1 MKIITI
7 CIAVFCAAVLISC
20 TNQETLESLKAE
32 RDKKL
37 VELDALNEKI
47 SKLDTLDIV
56 GVTEL
61 LVTVDTA
68 TVTTF
73 IHQIEVQGTIDAES
87 DVLLNAES
95 GGLIRVVNVKN
106 GQRVSKGQVL
116 VQIDASMIAASINEV
131 KTALDF
137 AQYNYDKQKQ
147 LSEQGLGTEFQL
159 QQAKSQVDNLK
170 SQMNSLNTQQGKF
183 VITAPFSG
191 VVDQV
196 YAKVGAMAGPQSP
209 ILRLVD
215 NREVKVLA
223 DVSERLYGRLAL
235 GMAVNVQV
243 PSLND
248 TTIPLSINQIGNY
261 IHPTNRTFRVQATLK
276 NNKLLLPNMLT
287 KMLITDYVNENA
299 LVVPA
304 EAVLIDRVGNNYV
317 FVVHKDGN
325 FLRAK
330 RVNVVIRE
338 SFNGVSEIEPNDM
351 EIKSGTRVVV
361 KGARGLSDND
371 FLKII

>member
-1 MKIITI
+1 MKIKNI
-7 CIAVFCAAVLISC
+7 LISALAAGALLSC
-20 TNQETLESLKAE
+20 SNDETLESLKKE
-32 RDKKL
+32 RDAKL
-37 VELDALNEKI
+37 IELDELNEKI
-47 SKLDTLDIV
+47 AKLDTLDM
-56 GVTEL
+56 GGSSEL
-61 LVTVDTA
+61 LVSVDTVS
-68 TVTTF
+68 VTTF
-73 IHQIEVQGTIDAES
+73 IHQIEVQGAIETER

-95 GGLIRVVNVKN
+95 GGLIRSVNVKE

-116 VQIDASMIAASINEV
+116 VQIDAALVSSSINEV
-131 KTALDF
+131 KTALEF

-170 SQMNSLNTQQGKF
+170 SQMNSLNTQRGKF

-209 ILRLVD
+209 VLRLVD
-215 NREVKVLA
+215 NSEVKVLS
-223 DVSERLYGRLAL
+223 DVSERLFGRLSL
-235 GMAVNVQV
+235 GMAVDVQV

-248 TTIPLSINQIGNY
+248 TVFPLKINQIGNY

-299 LVVPA
+299 LVVPS
-304 EAVLIDRVGNNYV
+304 ESVLTDRDGNNYV
-317 FVVHKDGN
+317 FVAEKVGN
-325 FLRAK
+325 ALRAK
-330 RVNVVIRE
+330 RVNVVVRE
-338 SFNGVSEIEPNDM
+338 AFNSVSEIDPSNAELKAGM
-351 EIKSGTRVVV
+351 RVVV
-361 KGARGLSDND
+361 KGARGLSDMD
-371 FLKII
+371 YLKIL

>member
-1 MKIITI
+1 MKIINI
-7 CIAVFCAAVLISC
+7 CIAVFFASVLVSCA
-20 TNQETLESLKAE
+20 NEETLQSLKAE

-37 VELDALNEKI
+37 VELDALNERI
-47 SKLDTLDIV
+47 SELDTLDIG

-68 TVTTF
+68 ALSTF
-73 IHQIEVQGTIDAES
+73 IHQIEVQGAIETER

-95 GGLIRVVNVKN
+95 GGLIRVVNVKE

-116 VQIDASMIAASINEV
+116 AQIDASLVTSSINEV

-170 SQMNSLNTQQGKF
+170 SQMNSLNTQRGKF

-209 ILRLVD
+209 VLRLVD
-215 NREVKVLA
+215 NGEVKVLA

-248 TTIPLSINQIGNY
+248 TIIPLSINQIGNY

-287 KMLITDYVNENA
+287 KMLITDYMNDNA

-304 EAVLIDRVGNNYV
+304 EAILIDRDGNNYV
-317 FVVHKDGN
+317 FVVHQDGN

-330 RVNVVIRE
+330 RVNVVVRE

-361 KGARGLSDND
+361 KGARGLSDKD
-371 FLKII
+371 FLKIM